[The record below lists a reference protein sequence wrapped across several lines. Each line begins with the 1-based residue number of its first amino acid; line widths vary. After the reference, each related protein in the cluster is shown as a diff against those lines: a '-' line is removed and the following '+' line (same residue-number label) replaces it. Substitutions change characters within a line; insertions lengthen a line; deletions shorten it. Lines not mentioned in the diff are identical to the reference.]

1 MMGSGGE
8 TCPSDIKMNSEI
20 TTIKSLKPVQVS
32 DRLMKQS
39 SETDTNISKILLFNK
54 RCYFKFLN
62 YLKNDIGTTG

>member
-8 TCPSDIKMNSEI
+8 TCPSDIKINSEI
-20 TTIKSLKPVQVS
+20 TAIKSLQPVQVS

-39 SETDTNISKILLFNK
+39 SETDSNICENLLFNK

-62 YLKNDIGTTG
+62 YLKNDIGTIG